1 MNIKVF
7 SVLAVMTLPAL
18 FSCNSGNKQMTMPPP
33 AVPTVEVSNRDIV
46 SYETFP
52 VSIEGKVNNAVRAKI
67 SGYITQVFVD
77 EGQMVTKGQPLFK
90 LETNVQS
97 QDANAARSGVSAAQA
112 NIEAAQAA
120 VSAAQV
126 EVDKLTPL
134 VERNIVSNVQLET
147 AKANLLR
154 AKGQL
159 EQAKASRKQ
168 ASSSYDAVVAN
179 VNYGIVRS
187 PITGVVG
194 AINSREGSLV
204 GPGDQMPITTVSETS
219 EVYAYFSM
227 NESQYFDFLEQ
238 TPGKTV
244 AEKLKNMP
252 EVDLILPNDQQYDQ
266 KGKIKTVTGQINPQ
280 TGTIQ
285 FRVTFPNKDHF
296 LSNGNS
302 GTVRIPVM
310 HKGIMVVPESAAFE
324 QQGATYVYRVG
335 NDTVANIPIKVIAR
349 ANNMVL
355 IESGIKPGDRVVAQ
369 GTGKLKLG
377 SSIKSVPTSLDSIV
391 NAIKPIF

>member
-1 MNIKVF
+1 MNIRIYGVLSVF
-7 SVLAVMTLPAL
+7 TLISF
-18 FSCNSGNKQMTMPPP
+18 FSCKSDQKQMVMPPP
-33 AVPTVEVSNRDIV
+33 TIPTVEVVNKDVV
-46 SYETFP
+46 SYRTFP

-67 SGYITQVFVD
+67 SGYIAQVFVD
-77 EGQMVTKGQPLFK
+77 EGQMVTKGQPLFR

-112 NIEAAQAA
+112 NIEAAKAS

-147 AKANLLR
+147 AKANLMR
-154 AKGQL
+154 AQGQL
-159 EQAKASRKQ
+159 EQAKAARKQ
-168 ASSSYDAVVAN
+168 ASSSYSAVAAN

-194 AINSREGSLV
+194 AINFREGSLV

-238 TPGKTV
+238 TPGKDV
-244 AEKLKNMP
+244 SEKLKNMP
-252 EVDLILPNDQQYDQ
+252 EVDLFLPNGRQYAA

-285 FRVTFPNKDHF
+285 FRATFPNKEQI

-302 GTVRIPVM
+302 GKVQIPVM
-310 HKGIMVVPESAAFE
+310 HKGVLVVPESAAFE

-335 NDTVANIPIKVIAR
+335 KDTVTNIPIKVIAR
-349 ANNMVL
+349 VHNMVL
-355 IESGIKPGDRVVAQ
+355 VESGLKTGDIVVAQ
-369 GTGKLKLG
+369 DTGKLKPG
-377 SSIKSVPTSLDSIV
+377 AAIKPVPTSMDSIV